1 MSSARHSEARDR
13 PIFVLRLRSEKDI
26 NPIHGL
32 RHALK
37 ELLRRH
43 GMRCVSVREERA
55 QLLKRVQP

>member
-1 MSSARHSEARDR
+1 MSGARHRRKDHR
-13 PIFVLRLRSEKDI
+13 PIFVLRLRPEKGI

-43 GMRCVSVREERA
+43 GMRAVSVDDE
-55 QLLKRVQP
+55 QQPGQVRR

>member
-1 MSSARHSEARDR
+1 MQTKILSTEQTHNSR
-13 PIFVLRLRSEKDI
+13 PIFVLRLRPEKGI

-43 GMRCVSVREERA
+43 GLRCVSVCKLPPDRSE
-55 QLLKRVQP
+55 Q